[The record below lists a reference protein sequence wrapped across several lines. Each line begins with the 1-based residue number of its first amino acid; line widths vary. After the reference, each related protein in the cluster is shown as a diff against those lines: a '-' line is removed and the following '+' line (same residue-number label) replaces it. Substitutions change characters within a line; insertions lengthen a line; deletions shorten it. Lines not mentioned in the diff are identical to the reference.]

1 MSTINTQEIAH
12 FSTFAHQWWDEQGP
26 FKILH
31 QLNPTRLHFIKDCIE
46 QYRDLPSIGMRNQ
59 FWSSNKEARGD
70 ARSVPSVHEHIET
83 DGSCINRPKVFSH
96 RALDIGCGGGLIS
109 EPLARQGFR
118 VTAIDATPENI
129 TAAKEHAKM
138 MGLDI
143 DYRHT
148 SAEDLVPT
156 GSKFDVITA
165 LEIIE
170 HVADVPLFLQSCR
183 DLLAP
188 GGLLI
193 LSTLN
198 RTPLSFLGGIVAAE
212 YILRWVPQGTH
223 HWKQFIKPSEMV
235 NQLADLNMALCDL
248 KGLHYSPFKNQ
259 WKLSHKLDI
268 NYMGCFKVPHE

>member
-1 MSTINTQEIAH
+1 MSTINNQEIAH

-31 QLNPTRLHFIKDCIE
+31 QLNPTRLHFIKDCID
-46 QYRDLPSIGMRNQ
+46 QY
-59 FWSSNKEARGD
+59 
-70 ARSVPSVHEHIET
+70 H
-83 DGSCINRPKVFSH
+83 GSAKTV
-96 RALDIGCGGGLIS
+96 LDIGCGGGLVS

-129 TAAKEHAKM
+129 TAAQAHAELI
-138 MGLDI
+138 GLDI

-148 SAEDLVPT
+148 NAEDLAAT
-156 GSKFDVITA
+156 GAKFDVITA
-165 LEIIE
+165 LEIVE

-188 GGLLI
+188 GGILI

-235 NQLADLNMALCDL
+235 NQLADLNLALCDL
-248 KGLHYSPFKNQ
+248 KGLHYSPFQNQ
-259 WKLSHKLDI
+259 WRLSHKLDI